1 MKKIV
6 IVLILF
12 VSCKAKEKSI
22 YIEKDLTVKNIILE
36 SKNTLEVSTLCDS
49 IGNAKEFVQ
58 TINNKNATTKV
69 SIKDNI
75 LKIETKSDSIVYVD
89 KEILKYSQT
98 VKYKTH
104 HYIYIL
110 IFVQFLIILILLK
123 IWRYF

>member
-58 TINNKNATTKV
+58 TINNGNANTKV